1 MRVFIAVLV
10 LIFSLQSW
18 TKADDI
24 SDFQVLGMSVGDSA
38 LNYFSE
44 NEINQFK
51 YGFESKLF
59 AYVNIEKNK
68 LEDFNDGFILIKPK
82 DKNFLIHSIV
92 VRKFFNDN
100 IIKCY
105 KEQNKTVKDL
115 LNILESANESDKK
128 TYAYSADKSGKST
141 VTTINL
147 KFDDGSSAHIG
158 CYNMNKEYLKE
169 NDFNPET
176 ALLSISVNSKV
187 YYNWQLSR

>member
-1 MRVFIAVLV
+1 MRIFLTIIV

-24 SDFQVLGMSVGDSA
+24 SDFQVLGMSIGDSA

-59 AYVNIEKNK
+59 AYVDIRKDK
-68 LEDFNDGFILIKPK
+68 LENFNDGFILIKPK

-92 VRKFFNDN
+92 VRKYFNDN
-100 IIKCY
+100 INKCY

-115 LNILESANESDKK
+115 LNILESSKKSDKK
-128 TYAYSADKSGKST
+128 TYAYSGDKSGKST

-147 KFDDGSSAHIG
+147 KLDDGSSAHIG
-158 CYNMNKEYLKE
+158 CYNMNKEYLKQ
-169 NDFNPET
+169 NNFNPET
-176 ALLSISVNSKV
+176 AVLSISVNSKV
-187 YYNWQLSR
+187 YYTWQMSR